1 MKVSHFFCASPIEKN
16 RSKSKLSASD
26 PISCDENR
34 VSEELSATTSPTGRG
49 MRKSVADKTP
59 LDHRKSQKAKTSI
72 SDCETIKE
80 RFWKLLLGEDMSGC
94 GNGVCTALAIS
105 NAITNLC
112 GSVFGQVLRLEPLPI
127 DKKSTWRKEIE
138 WLVCVS
144 DHIVELVPSWQT
156 FSDGRKSE
164 VMTSR
169 MRSDLY
175 VNLPALRKLDN
186 MLLEILD
193 SFESPE
199 FWYVDK
205 GEESAS
211 FRKLLNRKPDK
222 WWLPVPR
229 VPTGGLSEAARKLVR
244 RKRDSTNQILKAAAA
259 INDSVLA
266 EMDVPDSYFEALP
279 KNVKTSLGDLIYGY
293 ITSDQFSPECMLD
306 CLDLASDHHA
316 LDIAERLEVAIHS
329 LEVAIH
335 LSHHKPNLHGTHK
348 SSNSKSSWE
357 FVKDLVSHDADKSE
371 QFSKRAGSLLVRL
384 KARFPGLPRTTLD
397 KSKIQHNKD
406 VGRSI
411 LESYSRALETLAL
424 NILARFDDLLY
435 VDGLSRSSAH
445 RHMAQSV
452 PRLSTMSGPTSSP
465 YFSSPGCSP
474 LLMFSPGK
482 GDKSP
487 FATKKATKR
496 SLQGR
501 ASLKRVLN
509 FHES

>member
-1 MKVSHFFCASPIEKN
+1 MKVSHFLYCASPVEKN
-16 RSKSKLSASD
+16 RSKSNLSASD
-26 PISCDENR
+26 TVSCDENR
-34 VSEELSATTSPTGRG
+34 VLEELSATPSPTCRP

-59 LDHRKSQKAKTSI
+59 LDHRKSQKAKASL

-112 GSVFGQVLRLEPLPI
+112 GRVFGQVLRLEPLPI

-156 FSDGRKSE
+156 FPDGRKSE
-164 VMTSR
+164 VMTTR
-169 MRSDLY
+169 IRSDLY

-205 GEESAS
+205 GEGSAS

-229 VPTGGLSEAARKLVR
+229 VPTGGLSEAARKMVR
-244 RKRDSTNQILKAAAA
+244 RKRESTNQILKAAAA

-266 EMDVPDSYFEALP
+266 EMDAPDSYFEALP
-279 KNVKTSLGDLIYGY
+279 KNVKTSLGDLIYEN
-293 ITSDQFSPECMLD
+293 ITSDQFSPDCMLD

-329 LEVAIH
+329 
-335 LSHHKPNLHGTHK
+335 SHHKANLHGTHK

-357 FVKDLVSHDADKSE
+357 FVKDLVSNDADKSE
-371 QFSKRAGSLLVRL
+371 QFSERAGSLLVRL
-384 KARFPGLPRTTLD
+384 KSRFPGLPRTKLD

-435 VDGLSRSSAH
+435 VDDLSRSSAH
-445 RHMAQSV
+445 RHVAQSV
-452 PRLSTMSGPTSSP
+452 PRLSTMSAPTSSP
-465 YFSSPGCSP
+465 YFSSPACSP
-474 LLMFSPGK
+474 LLIFSPGK

-487 FATKKATKR
+487 FATKKPTKR

-509 FHES
+509 FYE